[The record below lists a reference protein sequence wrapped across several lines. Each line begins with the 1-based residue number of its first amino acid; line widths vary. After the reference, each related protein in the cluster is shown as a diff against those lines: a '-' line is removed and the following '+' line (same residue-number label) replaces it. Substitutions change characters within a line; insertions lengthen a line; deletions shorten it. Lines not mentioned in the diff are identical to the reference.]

1 MGTVRNESA
10 KWVKAT
16 SQGGRPR
23 SFERLA
29 MFALNLAFAEGL
41 PFTALDCLGQ
51 ARRVT
56 HNANNV

>member
-1 MGTVRNESA
+1 MTTVRNETS
-10 KWVKAT
+10 KWIKAT
-16 SQGGRPR
+16 SPGGRPR

-29 MFALNLAFAEGL
+29 IFALNLAIAEGL

-56 HNANNV
+56 HNL